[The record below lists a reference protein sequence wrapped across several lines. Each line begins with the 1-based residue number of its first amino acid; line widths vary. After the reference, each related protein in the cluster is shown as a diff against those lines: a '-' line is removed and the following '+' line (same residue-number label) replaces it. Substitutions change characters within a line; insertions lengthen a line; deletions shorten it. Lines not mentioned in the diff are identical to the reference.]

1 MKKRYK
7 FLQKHLNEFSK
18 TYKNLGGRKWSL
30 NFPVF
35 LFDRDWF
42 KLKKITLYNLAKELK
57 TDNSQEAPEIIQYQQ
72 LLKEGHDHLLAIQ
85 ECWNE
90 FGIEDF
96 HRSLRNSSYW
106 KSKGNNGWTFK
117 KYAELLIRYRKII
130 ERKEV
135 SMPIIILGRNPKED
149 HQLEW
154 ISEEFITE
162 LRISN

>member
-1 MKKRYK
+1 MKNSYT
-7 FLQKHLNEFSK
+7 FLRKHMVELNK
-18 TYKNLGGRKWSL
+18 TYRSLKGDKWSL

-35 LFDRDWF
+35 IFDRDWF
-42 KLKKITLYNLAKELK
+42 KLKKVRIYDLAKELK

-72 LLKEGHDHLLAIQ
+72 LLKEGHDHILAIQ

-96 HRSLRNSSYW
+96 HRSLRKSSEW

-117 KYAELLIRYRKII
+117 KYAELLVGYRQFI
-130 ERKEV
+130 EKKEV
-135 SMPIIILGRNPKED
+135 KIPLIILGRNSRED

-154 ISEEFITE
+154 ISEQFISE
-162 LRISN
+162 LSIAD

>member
-7 FLQKHLNEFSK
+7 FLQKHINEFID
-18 TYKNLGGRKWSL
+18 TYRKLQGNKWSL

-35 LFDRDWF
+35 IFDRDWF
-42 KLKKITLYNLAKELK
+42 KLKKVSLYDLAKELK
-57 TDNSQEAPEIIQYQQ
+57 PDNSQEAPEIIQYQQ

-96 HRSLRNSSYW
+96 HRSLRNSSEW
-106 KSKGNNGWTFK
+106 KTKGNNGWTFQ
-117 KYAELLIRYRKII
+117 KYAELLIGYRNII
-130 ERKEV
+130 EKKEILI
-135 SMPIIILGRNPKED
+135 PLIILGRTPKEN

-154 ISEEFITE
+154 ISEEFISEFTKKD
-162 LRISN
+162 